1 MIAIENTLISNDILT
16 EYFCCNLNICK
27 GCCCV
32 EGDAGAPLNEDEI
45 RYLEDHLDLIK
56 PYLTAKGR
64 DVIDTIGVFE
74 IAADNSMVTPLVNR
88 AECAY
93 LTIDENGIEAQS
105 ANSAKPIAKCAI
117 EKAFEDRKITYQK
130 PISCHLYPIRI
141 SRVGDADALNYD
153 RWSIC
158 NDARVEGREKAVKVF
173 QFLKEPLI
181 RKYGS
186 DWYEHLVFAEK
197 NLFH

>member
-1 MIAIENTLISNDILT
+1 MIAIENTLISDDVFT
-16 EYFCCNLNICK
+16 EFFCCNLSICK

-45 RYLEDHLDLIK
+45 DYLEHHIELIK
-56 PYLTAKGR
+56 PYLTEKGR
-64 DVIDTIGVFE
+64 ETIENTGVFE
-74 IAADNSMVTPLVNR
+74 IAADETTVTPLVNR

-93 LTIDENGIEAQS
+93 LSYDPDGTAE
-105 ANSAKPIAKCAI
+105 CAI
-117 EKAFEDRKITYQK
+117 EKAFDDGKISYQK

-153 RWSIC
+153 RWTIC
-158 NDARVEGREKAVKVF
+158 NDARTEGRKKAIKVF
-173 QFLKEPLI
+173 QFLKQPLI

-186 DWYEHLVFAEK
+186 DWYEQLVFAE
-197 NLFH
+197 NELFAKKC